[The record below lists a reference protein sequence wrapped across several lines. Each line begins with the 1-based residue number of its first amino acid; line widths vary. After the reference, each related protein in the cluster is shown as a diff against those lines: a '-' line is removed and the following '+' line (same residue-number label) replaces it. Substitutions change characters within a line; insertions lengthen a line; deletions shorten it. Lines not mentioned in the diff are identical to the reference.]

1 MGVVKFKVGDEEIGF
16 EIKGDKPTFSEQLK
30 IGRYLKSVEAGEKPD
45 EVDQEPTDP
54 KLQFDVETGI
64 KSNALRSALG
74 VAETQEEEDAI
85 LRKFDLED
93 SDFLRDKRGRLAL
106 TPTGAEKF
114 GQQTDKNILIDEE
127 GFSRYDFSDLSG
139 VAPELIGG
147 VGGAILGSFLLPG
160 LGTVLGS
167 AVGAGAGAGAG
178 QAVEELGETL
188 AGVQKQTLSEVG
200 EDVGKEIA
208 IGFIGDGIFGLLGK
222 AFRGGRSA
230 MKPGKDFTSQ
240 ELTTAGKSIQSPLD
254 SQGRIYAD
262 DPRIGTLAQEG
273 DVTFGGLR
281 GKINP
286 KKFSE
291 LSEREQLRSIE
302 RGGFGL
308 LPTLTGIRAPS
319 LVARIQAI
327 GEKIFKTS
335 DRLKNNNDRIRQ
347 VVDAYKNQ
355 IGVGENVTVGEIGD
369 ILVEG
374 IKQGNKK
381 LVNQHNKVMDDVVN
395 HLNDTV
401 DQFTDATLN
410 MKNVDDDLFTIL
422 TNTSKDTEDFIK
434 SQFKAVDKI
443 LMDEGLGTKA
453 VVPVGVLKDKL
464 NTLLRKYGSR
474 IKAGGDPDGDAIAK
488 MVRAITRK
496 SNVPD
501 QITNLQGSLS
511 FEQLY
516 DIRQALSNIRMDGKT
531 SGTIRNE
538 LTNVTGSGLLDS
550 VDQIFTNLGQG
561 GVTTGFK
568 RVRVTDA
575 QGNVIPGRFKQQADI
590 NTDIFESITRDLTG
604 ERTTALK
611 EAAKQFGKAR
621 AKFFEA
627 KSAQEKLFDVAT
639 IKKFEASA
647 RKEGVDGALDPNNIK
662 IYSEIIRP
670 NSGKQ
675 FRAFMDYIKDYAKQ
689 GGQAGEAVAETFR
702 QRTLN
707 QFLKDAVEKSNLNS
721 VSKEFNGTA
730 FKKAIDD
737 LGDTADELFG
747 TQKDEILKLANEF
760 DAVRLKGISGEDAL
774 TQLENLNPNASF
786 LDNMKE
792 LQRLQ
797 KQLDAQQANDIQ
809 KKVLAGDFKEIG
821 PIETAELF
829 IKPSTQAKDLKPIID
844 YYKTN
849 DVNGYNKIKSFYIN
863 RMIDD
868 FGESVMTDGKT
879 LNAFANRILNQ
890 ADGGKLQTIFGEQ
903 MGKSMEEFGKILKF
917 NAKSAEGGDLVA
929 ANIAASPFQ
938 NVGKLIKFSILGR
951 KMLSKGYYDNIVE
964 QYKGLAKDLTPRERA
979 TKLGFIIR
987 QSLSQMPGQFSQ
999 EGLREAEKQ
1008 TEALLENTGVT
1019 QTLSDL
1025 KNQAT
1030 PIVNQTRQSINQA
1043 RNISPPP
1050 NITPPAGGTQL
1061 AGVDIT
1067 NPANAFSL
1075 GLNPTDMAIAQRTR
1089 RTV

>member
-30 IGRYLKSVEAGEKPD
+30 IGRYLKSVQAGEKPD

-74 VAETQEEEDAI
+74 VAETKEEEDAI

-106 TPTGAEKF
+106 TPTGAAKF
-114 GQQTDKNILIDEE
+114 GQQTEKNILIDEE

-139 VAPELIGG
+139 IAPELVGG

-167 AVGAGAGAGAG
+167 AVGAGAGAGTG
-178 QAVEELGETL
+178 QAIEELGETL
-188 AGVQKQTLSEVG
+188 AGVQKQTLGEVA
-200 EDVGKEIA
+200 EDVGKEVA
-208 IGFIGDGIFGLLGK
+208 IGFIGDGVFGLLGK
-222 AFRGGRSA
+222 AFRGGRAA
-230 MKPGKDFTSQ
+230 MKPGKDFTQ
-240 ELTTAGKSIQSPLD
+240 EELKTAGKSIQSPLD
-254 SQGRIYAD
+254 AQGRIYAD
-262 DPRIGTLAQEG
+262 DPRIGVLAQEG
-273 DVTFGGLR
+273 DVSFGGLR

-355 IGVGENVTVGEIGD
+355 IGVGEDVTVGEIGD
-369 ILVEG
+369 LLVEG

-381 LVNQHNKVMDDVVN
+381 LLNQHNKAMNDVVA

-401 DQFTDATLN
+401 DQFTNATLN
-410 MKNVDDDLFTIL
+410 RSNVEDDLFSIL

-443 LMDEGLGTKA
+443 LMDEGLGSKA

-464 NTLLRKYGSR
+464 NRLLRKYGRR
-474 IKAGGDPDGDAIAK
+474 IKAGGDPDGDAVAK
-488 MVRAITRK
+488 MVRAVTGK
-496 SNVPD
+496 SNVPE
-501 QITNLQGSLS
+501 QITDLQGSLS

-516 DIRQALSNIRMDGKT
+516 DIRQGLSNIRMDGRT

-538 LTNVTGSGLLDS
+538 LTNVTGDGLLDS

-561 GVTTGFK
+561 AITTGFK
-568 RVRVTDA
+568 RVPVKDA
-575 QGNVIPGRFKQQADI
+575 RGNIIPGKFEQKSDI
-590 NTDIFESITRDLTG
+590 NTELFETATRELTG
-604 ERTTALK
+604 ERTQALK
-611 EAAKQFGKAR
+611 DAAEQFGQAR
-621 AKFFEA
+621 AAFFEA
-627 KSAQEKLFDVAT
+627 KTAQEKLYDVAT
-639 IKKFEASA
+639 IKQFEASA
-647 RKEGVDGALDPNNIK
+647 RKEGVNGAIDPTNIK
-662 IYSEIIRP
+662 IYNQIIKP

-675 FRAFMDYIKDYAKQ
+675 FRAFMDYIRDYAKQ
-689 GGQAGEAVAETFR
+689 GGEAGEVVAQTFR
-702 QRTLN
+702 QRALN
-707 QFLKDAVEKSNLNS
+707 QFLKDAVERSNLNS
-721 VSKEFNGTA
+721 VSKDFNGTA

-747 TQKDEILKLANEF
+747 AQKDEILKLANEF
-760 DAVRLKGISGEDAL
+760 DAVRFKGISGEDAL

-792 LQRLQ
+792 LQKTQR
-797 KQLDAQQANDIQ
+797 QLDAQQANDIQ

-821 PIETAELF
+821 PIETAELV

-844 YYKTN
+844 YYKAN
-849 DVNGYNKIKSFYIN
+849 DTNGYNKIKSFYIN

-879 LNAFANRILNQ
+879 LNAFADRILKQ
-890 ADGGKLQTIFGEQ
+890 ADGGKLQVVFGEE
-903 MGKSMEEFGKILKF
+903 MGKSMEQFATILKF

-951 KMLSKGYYDNIVE
+951 KMLSKSYYDDIVE
-964 QYKGLAKDLTPRERA
+964 QYKGLSKDLTPRERA

-987 QSLSQMPGQFSQ
+987 QSLSQLPGQFSQ

-1008 TEALLENTGVT
+1008 ATAVLENTGVT
-1019 QTLSDL
+1019 QTLSQLRD
-1025 KNQAT
+1025 QAT
-1030 PIVNQTRQSINQA
+1030 PILDQTRQSINQA
-1043 RNISPPP
+1043 RNVASAPTI
-1050 NITPPAGGTQL
+1050 NPPAGGTRL

-1075 GLNPTDMAIAQRTR
+1075 GLDPSDIAIAQRTR
-1089 RTV
+1089 GTA